1 MASDLA
7 LDRLH
12 NGEAN
17 PALKELDP
25 VDPTRSNPNPNCGE
39 RALLRAVLQDAVLCL
54 TGQGVPKR
62 ERARVAAEA
71 RQWMLSRSR
80 RWLFAFES
88 ICDVLDINAEYL
100 RDKLLRHR
108 RPVMQP
114 VVRRSIRL
122 RGNQQPRRLRAHGA
136 AGGTGA
142 RSRSRSGT
150 VPR

>member
-62 ERARVAAEA
+62 DRARVAAEA

-80 RWLFAFES
+80 RGLFAFEL
-88 ICDVLDINAEYL
+88 ICDVLDINRDYL
-100 RDKLLRHR
+100 RDKLLRGHR
-108 RPVMQP
+108 TTARAT
-114 VVRRSIRL
+114 VRRSIRL
-122 RGNQQPRRLRAHGA
+122 RGNQQPRTLR
-136 AGGTGA
+136 
-142 RSRSRSGT
+142 
-150 VPR
+150 